1 MAYIISS
8 DSTPTNISKIAE
20 NDAAKDKLYL
30 SPLNVV
36 HTISDSDFANLKN
49 STKVVSGY
57 ESDNFVYTD
66 SNTHWDTEEE
76 LTSYINNKITF
87 LSNTLE
93 RYPEHS
99 DASAWTTYKNVLEN
113 FDTSTVPYP
122 LNTSW
127 EKYCE
132 DSSIVYVNLLQ
143 LP

>member
-8 DSTPTNISKIAE
+8 DTVKTNISKIAE
-20 NDAAKDKLYL
+20 NGDAKDKLFL
-30 SPLNVV
+30 PPTNEI

-49 STKVVSGY
+49 ITKVVSGY
-57 ESDNFVYTD
+57 ENENFVYIEA
-66 SNTHWDTEEE
+66 NTHWDTEEE
-76 LTSYINNKITF
+76 LSSYIESKIKV

-113 FDTSTVPYP
+113 FDTSTVSYP

-132 DSSIVYVNLLQ
+132 DSSIVYINLLQ

>member
-49 STKVVSGY
+49 VTKVVSGY

-66 SNTHWDTEEE
+66 ANTHWDTEEE
-76 LTSYINNKITF
+76 LTSYINSKITVIG
-87 LSNTLE
+87 STLE
-93 RYPEHS
+93 RYPEHA
-99 DASAWTTYKNVLEN
+99 DASSWTTYKNVLEN
-113 FDTSTVPYP
+113 FDTSTVSYP

-132 DSSIVYVNLLQ
+132 DNSITYINLLE

>member
-36 HTISDSDFANLKN
+36 HDISDSDFASLKN
-49 STKVVSGY
+49 VTKVVSGY
-57 ESDNFVYTD
+57 ENDNFVFTD
-66 SNTHWDTEEE
+66 ANTHWDTEEE
-76 LTSYINNKITF
+76 LTSYINMKI
-87 LSNTLE
+87 SVVGNTIE
-93 RYPEHS
+93 RYPDHS
-99 DASAWTTYKNVLEN
+99 DASSWTTYKNVLEN
-113 FDTSTVPYP
+113 FDTSTVSYP
-122 LNTSW
+122 LNNSW

-132 DSSIVYVNLLQ
+132 DNSITYINLLE

>member
-36 HTISDSDFANLKN
+36 HDISDSDFASLKN
-49 STKVVSGY
+49 VTKVVSGY
-57 ESDNFVYTD
+57 ENDNFVFTD
-66 SNTHWDTEEE
+66 ANTHWDTQEE
-76 LTSYINNKITF
+76 LTSYINMKI
-87 LSNTLE
+87 SVVGNTIE
-93 RYPEHS
+93 RYPDHS
-99 DASAWTTYKNVLEN
+99 DASSWTTYKNVLEN
-113 FDTSTVPYP
+113 FDTSTVSYP

-132 DSSIVYVNLLQ
+132 DNSITYINLLE